1 MSVEIITLIAAL
13 VVSWL
18 VFTALL
24 KIVKTTAS
32 TAIAIA
38 AIILA
43 LQIIFGIDLQ
53 DLWQQLVELPQAIW
67 QLFTGK

>member
-1 MSVEIITLIAAL
+1 MPVELITLIAAL

-24 KIVKTTAS
+24 KIVKTTAT
-32 TAIAIA
+32 TAMTIA

-53 DLWQQLVELPQAIW
+53 DLWQQLVQLPQAIW
-67 QLFTGK
+67 QLFT

>member
-1 MSVEIITLIAAL
+1 MPVELITLIAAL

-24 KIVKTTAS
+24 KIVKTTAT

-53 DLWQQLVELPQAIW
+53 DLWQRLVRLPQAVW
-67 QLFTGK
+67 QLFT

>member
-1 MSVEIITLIAAL
+1 MPVELITLIAAL

-24 KIVKTTAS
+24 KIVKTTAT

-53 DLWQQLVELPQAIW
+53 DLWQQLVRLPQAVW
-67 QLFTGK
+67 QLFT